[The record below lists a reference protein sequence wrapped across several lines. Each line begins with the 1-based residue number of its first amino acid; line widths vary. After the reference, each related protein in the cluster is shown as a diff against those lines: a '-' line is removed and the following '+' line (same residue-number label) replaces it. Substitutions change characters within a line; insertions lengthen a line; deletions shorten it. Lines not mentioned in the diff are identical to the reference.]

1 MKRKFLALLCIVAL
15 VLSLASC
22 DLFGKKEETP
32 DTNEECE
39 HTYDAEWSSNSTEHW
54 HAATCDHAELKSGVA
69 KHEDADEDGR
79 CDVCPY
85 EVGHVHT
92 FEENWT
98 SNDTH
103 HWKVATCSHT
113 NEKSE
118 LAAHV
123 DSNSDGSCDACS
135 KHVHVLNIFGKC
147 TVCGKDVV
155 AVDFT
160 NINTV
165 LGIVLGNGGK
175 VVGGEIDYENVIVDV
190 NRTTNEETGE
200 TEYSNSQILSKEKVT
215 YLLGNDAAYY
225 NVLSTADYGFGE
237 YTSTQEKWY
246 ERLDEQTVFGVFQSS
261 FDGEVTD
268 YEVDGGAS
276 VDSLVGYYFAV
287 STLADAYGAENL
299 LSVLYNLSQS
309 SAANNYKFTADADTL
324 TYTFSFNYL
333 DINKDTA
340 EGEGDHVDYYE
351 VEVSFS
357 ATTGGMLKTL
367 DVECKCYTNSLDS
380 DEDNDYTYDQNAGTI
395 TMNAWAAADTY
406 TFKITQ
412 DEGLRSY
419 VSEHPKSSFVPESF
433 DAFLDEESTTALGES
448 VTVTEGETLHVYFG
462 NYVPTTAGVQYV
474 AETFSATENENVFV
488 FFYGNVVSVYSAV
501 VGSHEVSFSVGG
513 KTFTFTL
520 VVEERVVDVEE
531 QPENSVAVTITNAD
545 TYAWSAVASF
555 TAPQDGDYTFYIP
568 VGYGAWDKAACDNN
582 FSGSPY
588 VDFYDPYGGT
598 FTVSVKEGETY
609 EFYVSSVNA
618 GLVYITYTVDDYTGS
633 DDEGEDDDTV
643 ATEVVGGSYLG
654 SNPYRGECTL
664 VIDTANGTVT
674 MNGQEFTYTFDS
686 GVMTLYLNG
695 NAMPDYMLGVT
706 LGADGVPTAFVNN
719 GNSYTVLANAG
730 GDDGEDDGDDTVET
744 VTEGTYVGTDWYGN
758 SPLTVTVEGN
768 TVTFTYN
775 HPMMGPSSLVAT
787 YAFVDGELVLYGEDG
802 SELHPLAGSLS
813 VDANGTP
820 VSAGYNGND
829 YTLSA
834 GGSSDDGD
842 EDENVAGA
850 LTGYYAMEGYE
861 VIIYEDLEV
870 AGKYI
875 FNAYNNNGDV
885 YYTLTAVDN
894 GDGSYTLTL
903 TLENPEE
910 DVFGFLY
917 EEFTVYVDG
926 DYKTMAG
933 PAFEV
938 EIPDYED
945 ITLGTH
951 TVTLTTEMIENGYL
965 YFDFVVEAEAFY
977 NVSGLSAIFFDAYGD
992 YYGSGLTFLYEGN
1005 YVLALSVW
1013 DAAEGDVEF
1022 TFSASTYSELTAE
1035 EIIGAVSAS
1044 GDFYLGNLIYGI
1056 YGGEYYDGVYFVN
1069 IYTDD
1074 WMTDVYYVVTEL
1086 VKNEDGSISFVLALN
1101 TEMSETDDFGF
1112 AGTTITVAYYGYF
1125 ELTHDK
1131 PLTVTQGTF
1140 VGTDMYGNAFLTI
1153 VVDAT
1158 TVTFNFEHPM
1168 FGPSSNVATY
1178 AIVDGAVVLYDELGN
1193 VLNPLAGSLTI
1204 DENGLPVAASFN
1216 GNSYTLVAS
1225 GAEDDND
1232 GGLQLGENFVDVL
1245 DGWMGT
1251 EYTFTAPEA
1260 GTYNFHP
1267 GYGSMIGY
1275 DFYAYAFGETIT
1287 VYLEAGQ
1294 TIVLTALT
1302 EDRSTGEICIYIE
1315 LGSGDIGGDV
1325 NTEPDG
1331 SADHPYII
1339 EELPLEITIVGYHDV
1354 YYNFVAT
1361 EDCTLTI
1368 TYTSGTYVSGLVS
1381 FDKDSTNCVY
1391 TVYCSAGDV
1400 IEINLWT
1407 SSPMENTYTYTI
1419 SYAA

>member
-39 HTYDAEWSSNSTEHW
+39 HTYDAKWSSNSTEHW

-69 KHEDADEDGR
+69 KHEDADEDGK

-123 DSNSDGSCDACS
+123 DANSDGACDACS

-160 NINTV
+160 NINIV

-175 VVGGEIDYENVIVDV
+175 VIGGEINYENVIVDV

-351 VEVSFS
+351 VEVTFS

-367 DVECKCYTNSLDS
+367 DVECKCYTNSLES

-412 DEGLRSY
+412 DEGLRYY

-433 DAFLDEESTTALGES
+433 DAFLDEESTTALGET
-448 VTVTEGETLHVYFG
+448 VTVTEGETLNVYFG

-474 AETFSATENENVFV
+474 ADTFSATENENVFV
-488 FFYGNVVSVYSAV
+488 FFYGNCVSVYSAV

-545 TYAWSAVASF
+545 TYAWSAVAYF
-555 TAPQDGDYTFYIP
+555 TAPQDGDYTFYVP
-568 VGYGAWDKAACDNN
+568 TGYGAWDKAACDNN

-588 VDFYDPYGGT
+588 VDFYDPYGGI

-633 DDEGEDDDTV
+633 DDEGEGDDTV

-706 LGADGVPTAFVNN
+706 LGSDGVPTAFVNN
-719 GNSYTVLANAG
+719 GDSYTVLANAG

-744 VTEGTYVGTDWYGN
+744 VTEGTYVGTDWFGNSPLTVTVEGNTVTFTYNHPMMGPSSLVATYAFVDGELVLYGENGSELHPLAGSLTVDATGTPISAGYNGNDYTLSVGGSSDDGDETVETVTEGTYVGTDRYGN

-802 SELHPLAGSLS
+802 SELHPLAGSLT
-813 VDANGTP
+813 VDATGTP
-820 VSAGYNGND
+820 ISAGYNGND
-829 YTLSA
+829 YTLSV
-834 GGSSDDGD
+834 GGSSD
-842 EDENVAGA
+842 DENVAGA

-861 VIIYEDLEV
+861 VSIYEDWEV

-917 EEFTVYVDG
+917 EEFTVYVYG
-926 DYKTMAG
+926 DYKTMVG
-933 PAFEV
+933 PALEV

-951 TVTLTTEMIENGYL
+951 TVTLTTEMIESGYL

-977 NVSGLSAIFFDAYGD
+977 NVSGLSAIFYDVYGE

-1022 TFSASTYSELTAE
+1022 TFSASAYSELTAE
-1035 EIIGAVSAS
+1035 EIIGVVAAS
-1044 GDFYLGNLIYGI
+1044 GDFCSGNLIYDI
-1056 YGGEYYDGVYFVN
+1056 YGGEYYDGVYFV
-1069 IYTDD
+1069 IICTDD

-1101 TEMSETDDFGF
+1101 TEISETDDFGY
-1112 AGTTITVAYYGYF
+1112 AGTTITVAYDGYF

-1131 PLTVTQGTF
+1131 P
-1140 VGTDMYGNAFLTI
+1140 
-1153 VVDAT
+1153 
-1158 TVTFNFEHPM
+1158 
-1168 FGPSSNVATY
+1168 
-1178 AIVDGAVVLYDELGN
+1178 
-1193 VLNPLAGSLTI
+1193 
-1204 DENGLPVAASFN
+1204 
-1216 GNSYTLVAS
+1216 
-1225 GAEDDND
+1225 
-1232 GGLQLGENFVDVL
+1232 
-1245 DGWMGT
+1245 
-1251 EYTFTAPEA
+1251 
-1260 GTYNFHP
+1260 
-1267 GYGSMIGY
+1267 
-1275 DFYAYAFGETIT
+1275 
-1287 VYLEAGQ
+1287 
-1294 TIVLTALT
+1294 
-1302 EDRSTGEICIYIE
+1302 
-1315 LGSGDIGGDV
+1315 
-1325 NTEPDG
+1325 
-1331 SADHPYII
+1331 
-1339 EELPLEITIVGYHDV
+1339 
-1354 YYNFVAT
+1354 
-1361 EDCTLTI
+1361 
-1368 TYTSGTYVSGLVS
+1368 
-1381 FDKDSTNCVY
+1381 
-1391 TVYCSAGDV
+1391 
-1400 IEINLWT
+1400 
-1407 SSPMENTYTYTI
+1407 
-1419 SYAA
+1419 